1 MKVFGGCPS
10 LKRNQTPTRP
20 GLELNSVPHAS
31 QHSGRKSYHCAIES
45 RKLHA
50 YSSSNLISGYELT
63 ITSDRGVYY
72 EIIVSNSLV
81 SSLTLDEKMRGVIFG
96 VLCCLYIAASI
107 PVLIF
112 IIEPDLVRS
121 QWGKLQYVL
130 KQIRWTLPRTLSIFW
145 TSTSPVT
152 RVQVSTCYSPWS

>member
-1 MKVFGGCPS
+1 MKVVGGCPS

-31 QHSGRKSYHCAIES
+31 QHSSWQSCHCAIES

-50 YSSSNLISGYELT
+50 FSSSNLISGYELT

-121 QWGKLQYVL
+121 QWGNLQYVL
-130 KQIRWTLPRTLSIFW
+130 KQIRWTLMKTLA
-145 TSTSPVT
+145 VT
-152 RVQVSTCYSPWS
+152 FICSSKWVEMHLQ